1 MKEKKAHNYERYIGL
16 TAIILLLAGLLYG
29 WYEYTNLKERLTKD
43 LAMTR
48 SELADTSS
56 RLGALQE
63 ERDYIYN
70 NLLSEQAKNSLF
82 ESQIKEIVGTVG
94 TLDKLSKT
102 DKELL
107 QKYSRVFFLNEH
119 YVPES
124 LATITPAHVFEES
137 RKNLVHSKM
146 LPYLEAMLKAA
157 EDNGTPVR
165 VVSAYR
171 SFAEQISLKGKYLV
185 TYGSG
190 ANQFSADQGY
200 SEHQLG
206 TTVDLTTVKLG
217 SNFTQFAG
225 TEAFKWLK
233 ENAYLYGFILSYP
246 EGNSYY
252 QYEPW
257 HWRFVGKKLALR
269 LHNEGENFY
278 DVDQRT
284 IDNYLVTIFD

>member
-1 MKEKKAHNYERYIGL
+1 M
-16 TAIILLLAGLLYG
+16 YG

>member
-1 MKEKKAHNYERYIGL
+1 MKEKKVYKYERYIGL
-16 TAIILLLAGLLYG
+16 SIIALLLVGLIFG
-29 WYEYTNLKERLTKD
+29 GYEYLNLKKN
-43 LAMTR
+43 LAMTS
-48 SELADTSS
+48 SELVDTIA
-56 RLGALQE
+56 RLDSLQE
-63 ERDYIYN
+63 EKNYIYE

-82 ESQIKEIVGTVG
+82 ENQIKEIAGTVG

-107 QKYSRVFFLNEH
+107 QKYSRVYFLNEH

-124 LATITPAHVFEES
+124 LATVTPQYVFEEG
-137 RKNLVHSKM
+137 RVTEVHFKI
-146 LPYLEAMLKAA
+146 LPFLEEMLKGA
-157 EDNGTPVR
+157 EAQSLPIR
-165 VVSAYR
+165 IVSAYR
-171 SFAEQISLKGKYLV
+171 SFDDQISLKGKYLV

-217 SNFTQFAG
+217 SNFTQFAD

-269 LHNEGENFY
+269 LHNEDENFY

>member
-1 MKEKKAHNYERYIGL
+1 MKNKLGHNSERYIFIG
-16 TAIILLLAGLLYG
+16 AIILLLALFGYG
-29 WYEYTNLKERLTKD
+29 WSKYKNLSLVLKQTG
-43 LAMTR
+43 
-48 SELADTSS
+48 SELQDTSS
-56 RLGALQE
+56 RLSALQE

-124 LATITPAHVFEES
+124 LATITPAYVFEES

-146 LPYLEAMLKAA
+146 LPYLEDMLKAA

-217 SNFTQFAG
+217 SNFTQFAN

-278 DVDQRT
+278 DVDQRV
-284 IDNYLVTIFD
+284 INNYLLTIFN

>member
-1 MKEKKAHNYERYIGL
+1 M
-16 TAIILLLAGLLYG
+16 
-29 WYEYTNLKERLTKD
+29 
-43 LAMTR
+43 MT
-48 SELADTSS
+48 SQE
-56 RLGALQE
+56 LQE
-63 ERDYIYN
+63 TSARLATLQDERNYIYE
-70 NLLSEQAKNSLF
+70 NLLSEQAKNTLF
-82 ESQIKEIVGTVG
+82 ENQIKEIAGTVG

-124 LATITPAHVFEES
+124 LATITPSIVFEEE
-137 RKNLVHSKM
+137 RINRIHTKV
-146 LPYLEAMLKAA
+146 LPYLEEMIKDA
-157 EDNGTPVR
+157 EKNETPIR
-165 VVSAYR
+165 VVSSYR
-171 SFAEQISLKGKYLV
+171 SFAEQSSLKGRYLV

-190 ANQFSADQGY
+190 ANKFSADQGY

-217 SNFTQFAG
+217 ANFTSFAD
-225 TEAFKWLK
+225 TEAFRWMQ
-233 ENAYLYGFILSYP
+233 ENAYKYGFILSYP
-246 EGNSYY
+246 AGNSYY

-269 LHNEGENFY
+269 LHNEKENFY

-284 IDNYLVTIFD
+284 IDNYLITIFD